1 MANLFSKLQVS
12 NKPHKGS
19 FDLSYRNIVACEFGQ
34 LIPFDI
40 RECVPSDHFRLS
52 TSTFTRTK
60 PLVSAAYTRFREHI
74 DYYFVPYRLLWRFSD
89 SLFTSTPISNTS
101 YSSDQGQARISDYTP
116 YVDGAGLESIINFL
130 QDPHPIFVGNSSKAK
145 LLDDGGLSCSATTA
159 QLLTLLGYG
168 DWFNAPVWNFRL
180 PRMSLF
186 RALAYQ
192 KIYQDFY
199 RNDQWENI
207 NPSSFNV
214 DYLTPYNSVAYPV
227 NKVFKESNIDNVRA
241 NNPFGMRYANFPRDI
256 FTGLLPKQQFGPS
269 VYAKV
274 DNDFV
279 GSFANVSFYLQGQS
293 GGSPNVVAHN
303 GSLET
308 TEPEQT
314 DVNLMFRY
322 EDGTDNPIKGLS
334 ILNLRYAQAL
344 QKYYEIT
351 QSHKYNYKSQIKA
364 HFNINVSDDRSDVC
378 KYLGG
383 KVSTFSL
390 NEVTNTNLTGDNNA
404 VIQSNGVSSS
414 DCNIDFISREHG
426 IIMGIYYAEPLLDYS
441 SHISQHNLKLSSDD
455 FFKPE
460 FDSLGLQPANVYGL
474 TDTDFADEYFTKVK
488 SSTLGYLPRYYEYKL
503 PQDIVDSSASF
514 AFPQW
519 LIPARFREIFKDAF
533 NRPYLRVNY
542 RSFKIRPSLLN
553 PIFGVQVTES
563 SGVESYRLLCCFSN
577 NCVAVRPMSESGMPY

>member
-40 RECVPSDHFRLS
+40 RECVPSDHFRLN

-101 YSSDQGQARISDYTP
+101 TKPDQGESSIIDSAP
-116 YVDGAGLESIINFL
+116 YVDGHGLESVINFL
-130 QDPHPIFVGNSSKAK
+130 QDPHPIFVGSSTK
-145 LLDDGGLSCSATTA
+145 LKILDDGGLDSSITTS

-168 DWFNAPVWNFRL
+168 NWFKAPIWNFRL

-199 RNDQWENI
+199 RNDQWEDI

-214 DYLTPYNSVAYPV
+214 DYLTPYTSVAYPI
-227 NKVFKESNIDNVRA
+227 NDVFKESNIDNVRA

-256 FTGLLPKQQFGPS
+256 FTGLLPKQQFGPT
-269 VYAKV
+269 VYADIDTNYDGTLTHGHILLSGV
-274 DNDFV
+274 SNGTPIVLDNED
-279 GSFANVSFYLQGQS
+279 SLAVSD
-293 GGSPNVVAHN
+293 
-303 GSLET
+303 
-308 TEPEQT
+308 QT
-314 DVNLMFRY
+314 DHDVDILFHNY
-322 EDGTDNPIKGLS
+322 GDSESPITGLS

-390 NEVTNTNLTGDNNA
+390 NEVTNTNLTGNNNA

-414 DCNIDFISREHG
+414 DCTIDFTSREHG
-426 IIMGIYYAEPLLDYS
+426 IIMGIYYVEPLLDYS
-441 SHISQHNLKLSSDD
+441 SHISQHNLKLTSFD

-460 FDSLGLQPANVYGL
+460 FDSLGLQPANVYGIA
-474 TDTDFADEYFTKVK
+474 DTDFADEYFTHVK

-503 PQDIVDSSASF
+503 PQDVVDESASL

-533 NRPYLRVNY
+533 NRDYLRVSY

-553 PIFGVQVTES
+553 PIFGVQVNES
-563 SGVESYRLLCCFSN
+563 SEVESYRLLACFTN